1 METLKYSI
9 TAINQFFKSLNIKT
23 KENTAN
29 SDDFEFTHTKFG
41 LNLKH
46 DSDSGKVQNSLFH
59 QMYSEENETLF
70 I

>member
-1 METLKYSI
+1 MKTLKYI
-9 TAINQFFKSLNIKT
+9 LTAIIQFFKSLNSKT

-29 SDDFEFTHTKFG
+29 SDDFEFTHTKLG
-41 LNLKH
+41 VNLKQT
-46 DSDSGKVQNSLFH
+46 STTGKVPNSLFH

>member
-1 METLKYSI
+1 METLKYSL
-9 TAINQFFKSLNIKT
+9 TAIIQFFKSLNMKT

-29 SDDFEFTHTKFG
+29 LDHFEFTHTKFG
-41 LNLKH
+41 VNLKQT
-46 DSDSGKVQNSLFH
+46 SAKGKVPNSLFH

>member
-1 METLKYSI
+1 METLKYSLTSI
-9 TAINQFFKSLNIKT
+9 IQFFKSLNSKT

-29 SDDFEFTHTKFG
+29 THNFEFTYTKFG
-41 LNLKH
+41 VNLKQT
-46 DSDSGKVQNSLFH
+46 SATGKFPNSLFH